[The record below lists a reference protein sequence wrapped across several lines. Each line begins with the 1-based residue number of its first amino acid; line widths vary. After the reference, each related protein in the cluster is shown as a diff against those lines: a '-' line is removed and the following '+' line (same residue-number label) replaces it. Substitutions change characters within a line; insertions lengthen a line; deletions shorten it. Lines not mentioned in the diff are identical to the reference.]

1 MVALCL
7 LVAPTTASARPGD
20 TYDAPLQVTIDD
32 LTPGVLPRSGP
43 LIVTGTITNVDLE
56 TWHDIRLYPMFGAGP
71 DCTTCPPV
79 MTTEAELATAAASD
93 PETPVGDRYTR
104 DPKVRYDITTL
115 DPGQSVSYLIR
126 IPQSVLKDRFP
137 HPQAGVYWF
146 GVHALGSSPS
156 DNDPTAD
163 GRART
168 FLPSV
173 PASTKD
179 SVDTAVV
186 VPLRGR
192 IAHAAEGELGRTQAW
207 EQALSP
213 DGTLGSALAFGS
225 ASGANPVT
233 WLLDPA
239 LPDAVRQLARGN
251 PVRAITPNKPNEEPP
266 SSDGAS
272 PSETP
277 SGDAGDGGGAAAEV
291 DGATLEP
298 DNPVVTTAESWL
310 RQAQAVLPGGS
321 VALLPYGDPDLAA
334 AATGLPDL
342 YKTAREHP
350 GRVLKD
356 WGVHGTPVV
365 GAPNGYLDEAA
376 ITKVDDGATVLL
388 TDQMFPTETFSETPP
403 VGGLIGDRSVVVT
416 SSGAARGGP
425 GPDDA
430 QSPVGL
436 RQRLLSEAAVRV
448 LKAGA
453 SRPEPLTLVLPS
465 GIDAA
470 GARSFWDGLG
480 AVPWLHLV
488 DLPTLVGA
496 SSVGAGPSSDRQ
508 IDPDELSYP
517 DGQHDAQLD
526 PNVLGEAGTLIRSAR
541 TLQSILGKD
550 YAIGEELVGEALAGT
565 SYGVRG
571 DSDAGPRLG
580 RTRDWVLE
588 KLDKITIDAPQGVT
602 LSSSSG
608 SFNISVR
615 NTLDQ
620 PVTVRIEAT
629 TDEGATIR
637 AANPIVLTANSRA
650 SVPIEASMRRAG
662 VHNIRLRLTDA
673 DGNPIGAEDALPI
686 RSGQVGVVIWVIIGT
701 GGGILFFAIA
711 VRLYRRIR
719 RHGQATEPTEPT
731 EPTQPAEV
739 TP

>member
-1 MVALCL
+1 VVTALVVGLGL
-7 LVAPTTASARPGD
+7 LVAPPTASAQPGAP
-20 TYDAPLQVTIDD
+20 YDAPLQVTIDD

-43 LIVTGTITNVDLE
+43 MIVSGTITNTDLE

-79 MTTEAELATAAASD
+79 MTGEAELAAAAASD
-93 PETPVGDRYTR
+93 PETPVGDRFIH
-104 DPKVRYDITTL
+104 DPRVIYDIATL
-115 DPGQSVSYLIR
+115 DPGESVSYVIR
-126 IPQSVLKDRFP
+126 IPQKVLRDRFP
-137 HPQAGVYWF
+137 DPKPGVYWF
-146 GVHALGSSPS
+146 GVHALGKSPS
-156 DNDPTAD
+156 DDDPTAD

-168 FLPSV
+168 FLPYL
-173 PASTKD
+173 PRSTKD

-192 IAHAAEGELGRTQAW
+192 IAHAADGELGRTNAW

-213 DGTLGSALAFGS
+213 DGALGSALAFGS
-225 ASGANPVT
+225 ASGASPVT

-251 PVRAITPNKPNEEPP
+251 PVRSITPTKPAEEPANP
-266 SSDGAS
+266 DGAT

-298 DNPVVTTAESWL
+298 DSTVVTTAESWL
-310 RQAQAVLPGGS
+310 RQAQAVLPTGS

-334 AATGLPDL
+334 AASGLPDL
-342 YKTAREHP
+342 YQDARAHP

-365 GAPNGYLDEAA
+365 GAPNGYLDEGA
-376 ITKVDDGATVLL
+376 IAKVDDGATVLL
-388 TDQMFPTETFSETPP
+388 TDQMFPTETFSDTPP

-430 QSPVGL
+430 QSPVAL

-448 LKAGA
+448 LQAGTG
-453 SRPEPLTLVLPS
+453 RPEPLTLVVPS
-465 GIDAA
+465 GVDAA

-480 AVPWLHLV
+480 DVPWLHQV

-496 SSVGAGPSSDRQ
+496 SSVGAGPASARQ
-508 IDPDELSYP
+508 IDPGELLYP
-517 DGQHDAQLD
+517 EGQRDAQLD
-526 PNVLGEAGTLIRSAR
+526 PSVLGEAGMLIRSAR

-550 YAIGEELVGEALAGT
+550 YAIGDELVGEALAGT
-565 SYGVRG
+565 SYDVRG
-571 DSDAGPRLG
+571 DGDAGPRLG

-588 KLDKITIDAPQGVT
+588 KLEGITIDAPQGVT

-608 SFNISVR
+608 SFNVSVR

-629 TDEGATIR
+629 TDDGARIR

-686 RSGQVGVVIWVIIGT
+686 RSGQVGVVIWAIIGT
-701 GGGILFFAIA
+701 GAGILFVAIGIRL
-711 VRLYRRIR
+711 VRRFRSR
-719 RHGQATEPTEPT
+719 GEGTGSD
-731 EPTQPAEV
+731 EV
-739 TP
+739 TA